1 MLKIKEERNNPPSF
15 LFMFKFGNI
24 EVKGKVVLA
33 PMAGYTFNSYR
44 EFMNK
49 FGVSLCYTEMVSIMG
64 LIYDNEETLEYIRF
78 PKSEVPTGVQLFGD
92 DPEKF
97 IEAIKICEKE
107 NPNIDFYDVNMGCPV
122 NKVTKTGAG
131 SALLKD
137 PVKCGEIIR
146 AIKSVTDKP
155 VSAKIRLGWDNKSI
169 NFLKVIEE
177 LEKAGIDLIAIH
189 ARTTKDLYIGTPK
202 YELIK
207 DLREKMNVPLVV
219 SGNIYTVDDAINA
232 LNITKA
238 DAVMVARGAVGNPR
252 LITNINKII
261 NNKEIKNPSLMEQIE
276 YCKEL
281 AMAICKEKGEIV
293 GMRVFRSIGS
303 KFFNGFPNCKM
314 LKNRITT
321 ETHTYSDLEII
332 IEEYLLEYID

>member
-1 MLKIKEERNNPPSF
+1 
-15 LFMFKFGNI
+15 MFKFGNF
-24 EVKGKVVLA
+24 EVEGKVVLA

-64 LIYDNEETLEYIRF
+64 LIYGNEETFSYIKF

-97 IEAIKICEKE
+97 IEAVKICESV

-137 PVKCGEIIR
+137 PVKCGEIIK

-155 VSAKIRLGWDNKSI
+155 VSAKIRLGWDKNSI
-169 NFLKVIEE
+169 NFLEVIDE

-202 YELIK
+202 YELIR
-207 DLREKMNVPLVV
+207 DLRDKMNVPLIV
-219 SGNIYTVDDAINA
+219 SGNIYKVEDAIKA
-232 LNITKA
+232 LDITKA
-238 DAVMVARGAVGNPR
+238 DAVMVARGGVGNPR
-252 LITNINKII
+252 LITNINNYI
-261 NNKEIKNPSLMEQIE
+261 NNEEIKTPCLQEQIR

-281 AMAICKEKGEIV
+281 AKMICLEKGEAV
-293 GMRVFRSIGS
+293 GMRVFRSMGS
-303 KFFNGFPNCKM
+303 KFFNGFPNCKE
-314 LKNRITT
+314 LKQRITT
-321 ETHTYSDLEII
+321 ETFSYDDLEII
-332 IEEYLLEYID
+332 IDEYLLEYSD

>member
-1 MLKIKEERNNPPSF
+1 
-15 LFMFKFGNI
+15 MFKFGNLEI
-24 EVKGKVVLA
+24 KGKVVLA

-49 FGVSLCYTEMVSIMG
+49 FGVSLCYTEMVSVMG
-64 LIYDNEETLEYIRF
+64 LIYGNKETFDYINF

-97 IEAIKICEKE
+97 IEAVKICEQF

-122 NKVTKTGAG
+122 AKVTKTGAG

-137 PVKCGEIIR
+137 PVKCGEIIK
-146 AIKSVTDKP
+146 AIKSVTNKP
-155 VSAKIRLGWDNKSI
+155 VSAKIRLGWDKNSI
-169 NFLKVIEE
+169 NFLEVIDE

-202 YELIK
+202 YELIR
-207 DLREKMNVPLVV
+207 DLREKMSVPLVV
-219 SGNIYTVDDAINA
+219 SGNIYTPEDAINA

-238 DAVMVARGAVGNPR
+238 DAVMVARGGVGNPR
-252 LITNINKII
+252 LITNINNVI
-261 NNKEIKNPSLMEQIE
+261 NNKDIKNPSLMEQIK
-276 YCKEL
+276 YCEEL
-281 AMAICKEKGEIV
+281 AKAICDEKGEIV
-293 GMRVFRSIGS
+293 GMRIFRSMGS
-303 KFFNGFPNCKM
+303 KFFNGLPNCKA

-321 ETHTYSDLEII
+321 ETFTYSDLEMI
-332 IEEYLLEYID
+332 IEEYLQEYSD

>member
-1 MLKIKEERNNPPSF
+1 
-15 LFMFKFGNI
+15 MFKFGNLEI
-24 EVKGKVVLA
+24 KGKVVLA

-49 FGVSLCYTEMVSIMG
+49 FGVSLCYTEMVSVMG
-64 LIYDNEETLEYIRF
+64 LIYDNKETFDYINF

-97 IEAIKICEKE
+97 IEAVKICERF

-122 NKVTKTGAG
+122 VKVTKTGAG

-137 PVKCGEIIR
+137 PAKCGEIIK

-155 VSAKIRLGWDNKSI
+155 VSAKIRLGWDKNSI
-169 NFLKVIEE
+169 NFVEVIEE

-202 YELIK
+202 YELIR
-207 DLREKMNVPLVV
+207 DLREKMHIPLVV
-219 SGNIYTVDDAINA
+219 SGNIYTPEDAINA
-232 LNITKA
+232 LEITKA
-238 DAVMVARGAVGNPR
+238 DAVMVARGGVGNPR
-252 LITNINKII
+252 LITNINNII
-261 NNKEIKNPSLMEQIE
+261 NNKEIKNPSLMEQIK

-281 AMAICKEKGEIV
+281 AKAICDEKGEIV
-293 GMRVFRSIGS
+293 GMRIFRSMGS
-303 KFFNGFPNCKM
+303 KFFNGFPNCKA

-321 ETHTYSDLEII
+321 ETFTYSDLEMI
-332 IEEYLLEYID
+332 IEEYLQEYID

>member
-1 MLKIKEERNNPPSF
+1 
-15 LFMFKFGNI
+15 MFKFGNLEI
-24 EVKGKVVLA
+24 QGKVVLA
-33 PMAGYTFNSYR
+33 PMAGYTFTSYR

-49 FGVSLCYTEMVSIMG
+49 FGVSLCYTEMVSVMG
-64 LIYDNEETLEYIRF
+64 LIYGNQETFDYIKF

-97 IEAIKICEKE
+97 IEAVKICESY

-122 NKVTKTGAG
+122 LKVTKTGAG

-137 PVKCGEIIR
+137 PAKCGEIIR
-146 AIKSVTDKP
+146 AIKSATNKP
-155 VSAKIRLGWDNKSI
+155 VSAKIRLGWDKNSI
-169 NFLKVIEE
+169 NFLEVIEE

-207 DLREKMNVPLVV
+207 DLRDKMHVPLVV
-219 SGNIYTVDDAINA
+219 SGNIYTPEDAINA
-232 LNITKA
+232 LSITKA

-252 LITNINKII
+252 LITNINNVIDG
-261 NNKEIKNPSLMEQIE
+261 KEIKNPSLMEQIR

-281 AMAICKEKGEIV
+281 AKAICEEKGEIV
-293 GMRVFRSIGS
+293 GIRIFRSMGS

-321 ETHTYSDLEII
+321 ETFTYSDLEMI
-332 IEEYLLEYID
+332 IEEYLQEYID

>member
-1 MLKIKEERNNPPSF
+1 
-15 LFMFKFGNI
+15 MFRFGNI

-49 FGVSLCYTEMVSIMG
+49 FGVSLCYTEMVSVMG
-64 LIYDNEETLEYIRF
+64 LIYGNEETFNYIRF
-78 PKSEVPTGVQLFGD
+78 PKSDVPTGVQLFGD

-97 IEAIKICEKE
+97 VEAVKICESV

-137 PVKCGEIIR
+137 PAKCGEIIK
-146 AIKSVTDKP
+146 AIKSVTNKP
-155 VSAKIRLGWDNKSI
+155 VSAKIRLGWDKNSI
-169 NFLKVIEE
+169 NFLEVINE

-189 ARTTKDLYIGTPK
+189 ARTTKDLYIGAPK
-202 YELIK
+202 YELIR
-207 DLREKMNVPLVV
+207 DLRDKTNVPLIV
-219 SGNIYTVDDAINA
+219 SGNIYKVEDAINA

-238 DAVMVARGAVGNPR
+238 DAVMIARGGVGNPR
-252 LITNINKII
+252 LITNINNYI
-261 NNKEIKNPSLMEQIE
+261 NNEEIKIPCLQEQIK

-281 AMAICKEKGEIV
+281 AKAICLEKGEAV
-293 GMRVFRSIGS
+293 GMRVFRSMGS
-303 KFFNGFPNCKM
+303 KFFNGFPNCKE
-314 LKNRITT
+314 LKQRITT
-321 ETHTYSDLEII
+321 ETFSYDDLEII
-332 IEEYLLEYID
+332 IDEYLLEYSD